1 MQRTN
6 GLADTLKKYG
16 YLTQS
21 INQYY
26 RSLDPEKNC
35 VGGCPPFDKFIKM
48 CEELDKMTVSDV
60 FAIQLM
66 QVYIIVFVYLCAFS
80 FFILLFLCLSPTS
93 PLFPFF
99 FSYSWNLHEKRLL
112 FSGCFFN
119 IAIQARYKS
128 QSSWFKKVWQL
139 GCATLPLACFSFLF
153 LSFKFIFCFVSR
165 FHKLLRTLLLL
176 FWICIQHYC
185 LLHVPTLLS

>member
-99 FSYSWNLHEKRLL
+99 F
-112 FSGCFFN
+112 
-119 IAIQARYKS
+119 
-128 QSSWFKKVWQL
+128 
-139 GCATLPLACFSFLF
+139 
-153 LSFKFIFCFVSR
+153 
-165 FHKLLRTLLLL
+165 
-176 FWICIQHYC
+176 
-185 LLHVPTLLS
+185 PTLETCMRKDCCFLVVSLTLQFKLGISRKVHDLRKFGN